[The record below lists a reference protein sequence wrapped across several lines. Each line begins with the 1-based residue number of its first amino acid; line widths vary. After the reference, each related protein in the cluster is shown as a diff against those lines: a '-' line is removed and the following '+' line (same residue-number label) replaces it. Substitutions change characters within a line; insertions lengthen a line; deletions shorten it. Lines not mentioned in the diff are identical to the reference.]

1 MLVHFCKDCRT
12 QKHSYSAAC
21 SCGSMLCNTHM
32 LEHVMRGHEP
42 PRYWRRD
49 ALGEGLDDD

>member
-1 MLVHFCKDCRT
+1 MLVLFCKDCRT
-12 QKHSYSAAC
+12 KKQAYGASC

-32 LEHVMRGHEP
+32 LDHVMRGHEP